1 MTVALQ
7 EQDCTPL
14 IYTVQRFGVGKI
26 FFNAFERSLM
36 LTKDDQKYLLSSV
49 CYSLQ
54 CPMILHSNMLICSS
68 INISDYYQC

>member
-1 MTVALQ
+1 
-7 EQDCTPL
+7 
-14 IYTVQRFGVGKI
+14 
-26 FFNAFERSLM
+26 M

-68 INISDYYQC
+68 INISDYYQWWKRLCYYFCGNCDTFYFRIL